1 MQGLFHKLID
11 EASKVVLDKRGE
23 IKLSVVCLLANGHL
37 LIEDMPGVGKTTLV
51 NVLGKLLGLQ
61 TRRIQFTIDLLPADI
76 LGGQIFS
83 QQDQKFIFFPGPVF
97 SQVLMADELNRTS
110 PRSQSAL
117 LQAMEEG
124 VVTVD
129 GVTYKLPEPF
139 FVIATQNPQQ
149 QAGTFPLPESQLD
162 RFLISLELLYAS
174 KETESE
180 IFRSREPRELI
191 QGLTALLDEEKVRA
205 AIKEASQVQ
214 VSQSIADYVAQILEN
229 SRVSKIEG
237 AQPLSTRAGMALIR
251 AAKAWAYL
259 EERSFVRH
267 EDIQSL
273 VVPVFGHRLGGA
285 YGIKKGR
292 EWAQQLLQNT
302 PLQISKN

>member
-1 MQGLFHKLID
+1 MQKLFHQLVK
-11 EASKVVLDKRGE
+11 EASQIVLDKENE
-23 IKLSVVCLLANGHL
+23 IKLSVICLLSHGHL

-76 LGGQIFS
+76 LGGQVYS
-83 QQDQKFIFFPGPVF
+83 QQEQKFKFFPGPVF

-129 GVTYKLPEPF
+129 GVTYDLPRPF

-162 RFLISLELLYAS
+162 RFLMSLELNYAS

-180 IFRSREPRELI
+180 IFRSREPRDLI
-191 QGLTALLDEEKVRA
+191 HDLKPILKQEE
-205 AIKEASQVQ
+205 ILESIHSASKVQ
-214 VSQSIADYVAQILEN
+214 VSESVSDYIANLLEN
-229 SRVSKIEG
+229 SRASKIEN
-237 AQPLSTRAGMALIR
+237 AQPLSTRAGMALVR
-251 AAKAWAYL
+251 AAKAFAYL
-259 EERSFVRH
+259 ENRSFVRH

-292 EWAQQLLQNT
+292 EWAQQLLQGT
-302 PLQISKN
+302 SL